1 MSNGLLVF
9 IEHKGGVANRSSA
22 EAIAAAQALG
32 AELQQS
38 VSAVVLG
45 ADVAALAQEIA
56 GYDVAKVIAATNPK
70 LADYTPDA
78 YADGME
84 QIVKQLDPS
93 FVFLTH
99 TYQVRD
105 FGPKLAARFGKGMIS
120 DCIRARVEGGKI
132 GFTRRIF

>member
-1 MSNGLLVF
+1 MSNGFLVF
-9 IEHKGGVANRSSA
+9 IEHKGGVANRSSI

-32 AELQQS
+32 SQLQQS

-45 ADVAALAQEIA
+45 NDVSGLAQEIA
-56 GYDVAKVIAATNPK
+56 AYDVAKVICATNTK

-78 YADGME
+78 YADGFE
-84 QIVKQLDPS
+84 QIVKRENPK

-105 FGPKLAARFGKGMIS
+105 FGPKLAARFGKG
-120 DCIRARVEGGKI
+120 
-132 GFTRRIF
+132 

>member
-9 IEHKGGVANRSSA
+9 IEHKGGVVNRSSV

-32 AELQQS
+32 AQLQQS
-38 VSAVVLG
+38 VSAVMLG

-56 GYDVAKVIAATNPK
+56 AYDVTKVIAATNPR

-84 QIVKQLDPS
+84 QIVKQVDPG

-105 FGPKLAARFGKGMIS
+105 FAPKLAAQNRELDKCESG
-120 DCIRARVEGGKI
+120 
-132 GFTRRIF
+132 T